1 MLIGLISDTHDH
13 IPHTEKAVKLFKDR
27 NVDLVIHSGDFCS
40 PFMIPLF
47 EGLPLKAIFG
57 NNDGDKYL
65 LMNKCAEIGADLEG
79 EFFELQADD
88 RLLAVYH
95 GTYAE
100 LTEALLN
107 CRKYDAVI
115 SGHTHE
121 TIHNDIGNTLS
132 INPGTANGFD
142 GEATVAFLETSE
154 MSVEFINLS
163 EV

>member
-13 IPHTEKAVKLFKDR
+13 IPNTEKAVQLFKDR
-27 NVDLVIHSGDFCS
+27 KVDLVIHCGDFCS

-47 EGLPLKAIFG
+47 EGLHLEAIFG

-65 LMNKCAEIGADLEG
+65 LMNKCAEIEADLEG

-100 LTEALLN
+100 LTEALHH
-107 CRKYDAVI
+107 CGKYDAVI

-121 TIHNDIGNTLS
+121 TVQKKVGKTLA

-142 GEATVAFLETSE
+142 GKATIAFLETSD
-154 MSVEFINLS
+154 MSVEFVNL
-163 EV
+163 